1 MGRGGWTFVRLHIG
15 ECSLRCRCWFDTPA
29 DRRRMDGW
37 TDVQGATAD
46 GEGGERKQ
54 SVMRAGA
61 GERVRFKG
69 NLFLALRHFEAMRM
83 KRKTREGRIIYYR
96 ECYISGTHLS
106 LVWQHYPR
114 ILQQHILGGGVGIAL
129 WCSMKMDEGANGWL
143 GARK

>member
-1 MGRGGWTFVRLHIG
+1 
-15 ECSLRCRCWFDTPA
+15 
-29 DRRRMDGW
+29 
-37 TDVQGATAD
+37 
-46 GEGGERKQ
+46 
-54 SVMRAGA
+54 
-61 GERVRFKG
+61 
-69 NLFLALRHFEAMRM
+69 M

-114 ILQQHILGGGVGIAL
+114 ISQQHILGRGEGIAL